1 TTRVYSSHL
10 MPAGNACCMPA
21 NNRFARLVSCALIFT
36 ATLSTTPVLAVDSI
50 DRTLLV
56 GSAPSWAVPA
66 NYVAAAE
73 PTTDVGFRVYFGWT
87 NPAAAEVLA
96 RAVSD
101 PRSTYYGLYLTPN
114 QFRSQFSPAANDVAK
129 V

>member
-1 TTRVYSSHL
+1 
-10 MPAGNACCMPA
+10 MQAA
-21 NNRFARLVSCALIFT
+21 NCLSRLLFCSLILT
-36 ATLSTTPVLAVDSI
+36 ATLPTPVLAAASS

-87 NPAAAEVLA
+87 NPAAAEALA

-101 PRSTYYGLYLTPN
+101 PQSTSYGQYLTPD
-114 QFRSQFSPAANDVAK
+114 QFHSQFSPA
-129 V
+129 